1 MAMRLRHIEVVNA
14 IRVTGTTSAAAELL
28 NLTQPGVS
36 QILQSAELQLGYALF
51 TRSKGRLIP
60 TREAVALFPEIER
73 LEQQLDAVRQL
84 ANNLKKPRDDTLHIL
99 AAPAL
104 ALTIVP
110 SAVLAFNKK
119 FPGVRIAVRS
129 DYSAAATTSLAL
141 QEADVGILYHS
152 LSHPAIEEQM
162 IGMSE
167 LVLIGQPT
175 RLPQQPTIGLDELG
189 DFSLIGPDA
198 ADPIGKLLTQ
208 ALTSQNIELDLR
220 ITAQSYHSVVALVE
234 RLDRVGIVDAAT
246 AIAARERGLRVIEI
260 RPSIKIPIVAS
271 TASGGEESVISRYF
285 ISACRA
291 VISNGSGLHA
301 VGSEPI

>member
-1 MAMRLRHIEVVNA
+1 MRLRHIEVVNA

-60 TREAVALFPEIER
+60 THEALALFPQIER

-84 ANNLKKPRDDTLHIL
+84 ADNLKKPRDDTLHIL

-110 SAVLAFNKK
+110 DAVLALNKK
-119 FPGVRIAVRS
+119 FPGIRITVRS

-152 LSHPAIEEQM
+152 LSHPAIQEQT

-175 RLPQQPTIGLDELG
+175 TLLRQASIGLDELG
-189 DFSLIGPDA
+189 KFSLVGPDA
-198 ADPIGKLLTQ
+198 ADPVGKLLTQ
-208 ALTSQNIELDLR
+208 ALTSQNIELNLR
-220 ITAQSYHSVVALVE
+220 MTAQSYHSVVALVE
-234 RLDRVGIVDAAT
+234 RSDSVGIVDAAT
-246 AIAARERGLRVIEI
+246 AITARERGLTVIAI
-260 RPSIKIPIVAS
+260 RPGISIPIVAS
-271 TASGGEESVISRYF
+271 MAAGGKESVVSRYF
-285 ISACRA
+285 IAACKS
-291 VISNGSGLHA
+291 VISSTMNSQA
-301 VGSEPI
+301 TNT